1 MARSRSI
8 KLVTALILLALQTT
22 TAAKTNA
29 RPVYEVINE
38 QARMDDIRL
47 SSGPSNLP
55 YGNPLAGNSAHNAR
69 LHASNQQAM
78 FNAERIRQHKAQLQR
93 LTQGPPII
101 DSYMKAYH
109 ESQESHQLALEQQQ
123 AIIRDDVTT
132 QPSIPRKQIR
142 VRVPQNSK
150 PRTPQSTRDIPAR
163 NVQRTQI
170 PKTNQRQEFKS
181 RTANVEAMEKLIRAN
196 SVKERNRN
204 HRSYDSVEY
213 QQYLESKQPQT
224 NVPNTAFE
232 EGVTIKPNGNIG
244 LAQEQKQAASILQPN
259 VLYNGKYIPKNVQNY
274 HAAKEINTLEL
285 LLKKNPKEQ
294 LSEFKTLVDS
304 DRSFESDENSHA
316 PLDLYYYLKDPSQ
329 TPSNNYD
336 QIYTEQP
343 HTYSS
348 DYLNDYTP
356 ITEEIDDIE
365 NPTPYKSTYVTPQL
379 STEAPRIESS
389 TLHTNYYKVEVASQ
403 TVSTDYKPSKINE
416 ELIFNGD
423 PSYEKTHYGYQ
434 PEDPEHDIN
443 ESSKFK
449 GVQHLAEDGTGVSA
463 YGDEN
468 LHYAANYEFGYR
480 VRDSDSGNFY
490 GQYEAKKGESTK
502 GHYHVLLP
510 DGRMQQVVYSAGPSG
525 YHADISYDHLKN
537 E

>member
-1 MARSRSI
+1 MAHSRSI
-8 KLVTALILLALQTT
+8 KLVTALILLALQIT
-22 TAAKTNA
+22 TAAKNNA

-109 ESQESHQLALEQQQ
+109 ESQDSHQLALEQQQ
-123 AIIRDDVTT
+123 ANIKVDATT
-132 QPSIPRKQIR
+132 QPTIPRKQIR
-142 VRVPQNSK
+142 VRVPQTSK
-150 PRTPQSTRDIPAR
+150 PRTAQSTHDIPTR
-163 NVQRTQI
+163 NLQRTQI
-170 PKTNQRQEFKS
+170 PKTNRRQEFKS
-181 RTANVEAMEKLIRAN
+181 RTANVDEAMEKLIRAN
-196 SVKERNRN
+196 TGRERSRN

-213 QQYLESKQPQT
+213 QQYLESKQPHI
-224 NVPNTAFE
+224 NLPDAFE

-244 LAQEQKQAASILQPN
+244 LAQDQEHTAIILPKA
-259 VLYNGKYIPKNVQNY
+259 LYHGKYIPKNVHNY
-274 HAAKEINTLEL
+274 RAAQEINALEM
-285 LLKKNPKEQ
+285 LLKKNPTQQ

-304 DRSFESDENSHA
+304 DRSFENENS
-316 PLDLYYYLKDPSQ
+316 PPSDLYYFLREPTPQ
-329 TPSNNYD
+329 TPAINYE

-343 HTYSS
+343 HTYAS
-348 DYLNDYTP
+348 DYTP
-356 ITEEIDDIE
+356 INEEIE
-365 NPTPYKSTYVTPQL
+365 NPYKASFVIPQL
-379 STEAPRIESS
+379 TTEAPRVESS
-389 TLHTNYYKVEVASQ
+389 TLHSNYYKVEVASQ
-403 TVSTDYKPSKINE
+403 TVSTDYKPDKINK
-416 ELIFNGD
+416 ELIYNDD
-423 PSYEKTHYGYQ
+423 PSFEKTHYGYQ
-434 PEDPEHDIN
+434 PENPEDDLK
-443 ESSKFK
+443 ESSKLK
-449 GVQHLAEDGTGVSA
+449 GVQHLTEDGTGVSA
-463 YGDEN
+463 FGDDN
-468 LHYAANYEFGYR
+468 LQYAANYEFGYR

-525 YHADISYDHLKN
+525 YHADISYEHLKN